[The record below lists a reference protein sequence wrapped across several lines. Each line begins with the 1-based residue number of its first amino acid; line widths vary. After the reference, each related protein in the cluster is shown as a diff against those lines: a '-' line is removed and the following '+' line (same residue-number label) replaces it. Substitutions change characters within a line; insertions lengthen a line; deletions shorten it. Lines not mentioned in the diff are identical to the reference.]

1 MFLIYESI
9 CDKELLSS
17 KVVPEHSEL
26 KESRD
31 VSGSLFFWHGNPAS
45 LCHARGA
52 AICVGLPG
60 TILYLWEIQ
69 GYWQGGK
76 KKSSLSHPEVPMEI
90 PEEPV
95 TVNEKLQQGYIDW
108 CYVMKDSV
116 NGTCEGCGEN
126 ILGYQ
131 TLSINVSVGKK
142 MRKWLKF
149 VSLFAANSQELENDE
164 REFYKERKDALL
176 PYT

>member
-1 MFLIYESI
+1 MSVGAFFFDMGILLHFAMPVVLQFVWGCLGPFCI
-9 CDKELLSS
+9 CEKFRGIGKE
-17 KVVPEHSEL
+17 E
-26 KESRD
+26 
-31 VSGSLFFWHGNPAS
+31 
-45 LCHARGA
+45 
-52 AICVGLPG
+52 
-60 TILYLWEIQ
+60 
-69 GYWQGGK
+69 K

-142 MRKWLKF
+142 MRK
-149 VSLFAANSQELENDE
+149 
-164 REFYKERKDALL
+164 
-176 PYT
+176 